1 MSKELLFQLSNT
13 LSLLTWLVLLIAPY
27 WKWTG
32 RIVIGGAVTL
42 LCVLYACLVLDFL
55 GGFDPGS
62 FGSLA
67 GVMELFTSPRAVLAG
82 WVHYLAFD
90 LMVGWFIV
98 TNAAKHGMNRYLLI
112 PCLLLTFIFGP
123 MGLLLYL
130 AVRAVA
136 LRKHFVD

>member
-1 MSKELLFQLSNT
+1 
-13 LSLLTWLVLLIAPY
+13 
-27 WKWTG
+27 
-32 RIVIGGAVTL
+32 
-42 LCVLYACLVLDFL
+42 
-55 GGFDPGS
+55 
-62 FGSLA
+62 
-67 GVMELFTSPRAVLAG
+67 MELFTSPRAVLAG

-98 TNAAKHGMNRYLLI
+98 SNAAKHGLNRYLLI

>member
-27 WKWTG
+27 RKWTG

-42 LCVLYACLVLDFL
+42 LCALYACLVLDFQ

-98 TNAAKHGMNRYLLI
+98 SNAAKHGLNRYLLI